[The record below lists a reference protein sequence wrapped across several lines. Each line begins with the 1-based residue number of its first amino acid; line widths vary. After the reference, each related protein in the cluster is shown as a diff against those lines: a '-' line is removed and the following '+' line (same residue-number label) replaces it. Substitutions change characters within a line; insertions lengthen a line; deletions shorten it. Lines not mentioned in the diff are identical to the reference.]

1 MALTFFVQQQN
12 VRYQRDIVELKDG
25 GRASLDWA
33 LESASRKAS
42 TLKEDAPIALI
53 IHGLTGCSRNM
64 RGLCAEA
71 LEHGYRPVVFN
82 KRGHGGVQL
91 TTPKL
96 QAFGCV
102 QDLQQAISQV
112 EQSYPQG
119 ELYGIGFSAGSG
131 LLCSYF
137 GETGND
143 SRLRAGVLVSP
154 GYNSDD
160 LLRGKGVHPVYDFLM
175 SLKLRKFLLRHREE
189 LKNIVDVPSALKA
202 TTIGEFDERVY
213 MKIHGYDSLER
224 YWEHNNPLR
233 KIQNIQRPMLLLNA
247 LDDPVYVRDKI
258 SYEPFTGSSTTM
270 LVETGEGSHCAFYQ
284 GKGLGLHCWAHEA
297 ALAYLDSVRAYEA
310 TQSRQTS

>member
-1 MALTFFVQQQN
+1 
-12 VRYQRDIVELKDG
+12 
-25 GRASLDWA
+25 
-33 LESASRKAS
+33 
-42 TLKEDAPIALI
+42 
-53 IHGLTGCSRNM
+53 M

-82 KRGHGGVQL
+82 KRGHGGVKL

-102 QDLQQAISQV
+102 QDLQQAIAQV

-119 ELYGIGFSAGSG
+119 RLYGIGFSAGSG
-131 LLCSYF
+131 LLCSYL

-175 SLKLRKFLLRHREE
+175 SLKLRTFLLRHREE
-189 LKNIVDVPSALKA
+189 LKGVVDLPTALKA
-202 TTIGEFDERVY
+202 RSIGEFDERVY
-213 MKIHGYDSLER
+213 MRIHGYESIES

-247 LDDPVYVRDKI
+247 LDDPVYLRDKI
-258 SYEPFTGSSTTM
+258 SYEPFTSNSSTM

-284 GKGLGLHCWAHEA
+284 GDGLNLQCWANEA
-297 ALAYLDSVRAYEA
+297 ALAYLDCVREYEA
-310 TQSRQTS
+310 TRSRHPSVHAYHG